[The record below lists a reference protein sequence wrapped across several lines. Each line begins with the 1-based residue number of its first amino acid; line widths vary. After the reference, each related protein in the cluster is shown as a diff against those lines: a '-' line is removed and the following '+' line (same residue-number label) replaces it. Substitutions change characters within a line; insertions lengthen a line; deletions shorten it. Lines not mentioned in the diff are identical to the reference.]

1 MNENEGKKRW
11 KRLLQLPFLL
21 ILVGFLIAHGC
32 SREGKPGKE
41 GKALEGMVLVPAG
54 EFLMGTDKTKEA
66 VIPAAFGL
74 RKPAYEDER
83 PIRKVPVKA
92 FYIDQFEVNVAQY
105 RKFVEAPRH
114 KPTSS
119 WLRKAWEWVFGEK
132 FVEAPHH
139 KPPAY
144 WQGQDLEHIASYPVV
159 GISWHD
165 AQAYCQWAGKRLP
178 TEMEWEKA
186 ARGADGRRF
195 PWGNEYD
202 ANKANMSQKGLSP
215 VGWFQGDASPFG
227 VYDMAGNVCE
237 WVADWYRPYP
247 GNTDKDPDFGE
258 RFKVIR
264 GGSWGGVGHYNISF
278 YARCAYRSFSDP
290 NLFYNDAGFRCA
302 QTP

>member
-1 MNENEGKKRW
+1 MIADITKRR
-11 KRLLQLPFLL
+11 KRLVEFPSLL
-21 ILVGFLIAHGC
+21 ILVGLLLACGC

-41 GKALEGMVLVPAG
+41 GKVPEGMILVPAG
-54 EFLMGTDKTKEA
+54 EFIMGTDKTKEA

-83 PIRKVPVKA
+83 PVRKVQIKA
-92 FYIDQFEVNVAQY
+92 FYIDRFEVTVGQY
-105 RKFVEAPRH
+105 RKFAEA
-114 KPTSS
+114 T
-119 WLRKAWEWVFGEK
+119 
-132 FVEAPHH
+132 HH
-139 KPPAY
+139 KTPAY
-144 WQGQDLEHIASYPVV
+144 WKGQDMEHIANYPVV
-159 GISWHD
+159 GVSWHD
-165 AQAYCQWAGKRLP
+165 AQVYCQWAGKRLP
-178 TEMEWEKA
+178 SEVEWEKA
-186 ARGADGRRF
+186 ARGMDGRRF

-202 ANKANMSQKGLSP
+202 VNKANMSQKGLSP

-227 VYDMAGNVCE
+227 VNDMAGNVCE

-290 NLFYNDAGFRCA
+290 NLFYNDAGFRCT
-302 QTP
+302 QNP